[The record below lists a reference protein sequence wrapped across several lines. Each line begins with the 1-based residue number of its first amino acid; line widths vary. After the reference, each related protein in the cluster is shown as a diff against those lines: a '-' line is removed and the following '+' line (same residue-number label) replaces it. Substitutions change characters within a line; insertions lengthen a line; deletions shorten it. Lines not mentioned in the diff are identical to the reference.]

1 MPPVLT
7 MTCLCGRS
15 TSAPCPTLADMPSAV
30 ATFTGWG
37 WDDHGF
43 VRCPECIKTP
53 GVADGPAQ
61 GRLL

>member
-15 TSAPCPTLADMPSAV
+15 ASAPCPMLADMPSALV
-30 ATFTGWG
+30 TFTGWG

-43 VRCPECIKTP
+43 ACCPECIKTP
-53 GVADGPAQ
+53 AVAAEPAQ
-61 GRLL
+61 GRLF